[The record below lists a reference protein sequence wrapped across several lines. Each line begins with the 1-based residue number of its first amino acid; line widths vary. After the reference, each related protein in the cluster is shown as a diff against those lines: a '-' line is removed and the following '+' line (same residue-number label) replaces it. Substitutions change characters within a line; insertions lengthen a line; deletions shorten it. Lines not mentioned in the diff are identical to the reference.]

1 MREPKGK
8 TKSQAMSGRPLG
20 ALGHRDFRLYW
31 TGLVLSGIGSQFS
44 SVAMAWQIYELT
56 DSAFQIGL
64 LGLARGVPQM
74 VLLLFGGLLADAL
87 DRRKLMIATQW
98 GQLSV
103 SATLAIMSFA
113 GRTTPSVLYVA
124 SVLLAI
130 FGSLETPARQSL
142 VPNLVP
148 REELTSAVA
157 LTSAQRQVSNVAGPS
172 LAGIALAFSGP
183 TICYAV
189 DAFSWFAVISALL
202 ALHAR
207 QQSGRGRS
215 AISLRSLGEGIG
227 FVWTHPVILALMALD
242 LGANVFGSV
251 RALMPVYA
259 RDILFVGPRGLG
271 ILYAA
276 TAVGSILTAAVVSA
290 FGRIRRAG
298 LWVLIGVAIYA
309 VCTALFSF
317 SRSFWFSVIMLLG
330 VGIGNTISNIL
341 RGTINQLTIP
351 DELRGRVISVNSI
364 FTSTGPQLGQFE
376 SGVVAAWLGA
386 EMSALTGGLA
396 TLAIAACVAAVRK
409 VRVFEIEEK

>member
-1 MREPKGK
+1 
-8 TKSQAMSGRPLG
+8 
-20 ALGHRDFRLYW
+20 
-31 TGLVLSGIGSQFS
+31 
-44 SVAMAWQIYELT
+44 
-56 DSAFQIGL
+56 
-64 LGLARGVPQM
+64 M

-87 DRRKLMIATQW
+87 DRRKLMIATQV

-103 SATLAIMSFA
+103 SAMLAILSFA
-113 GRTTPSVLYVA
+113 GRTTPPVLYVA
-124 SVLLAI
+124 SMLLAI

-157 LTSAQRQVSNVAGPS
+157 LTSSQRQVSNIVGPS
-172 LAGIALAFSGP
+172 LAGVALAFSGP
-183 TICYAV
+183 VVCYAA
-189 DAFSWFAVISALL
+189 DAVSWFAVIGALL

-207 QQSGRGRS
+207 QQPGRGRS

-227 FVWTHPVILALMALD
+227 FVWTQPVILALMALD

-251 RALMPVYA
+251 RALLPVYA
-259 RDILFVGPRGLG
+259 RDILSVGPSGLG
-271 ILYAA
+271 VLYAA
-276 TAVGSILTAAVVSA
+276 TAVGSILTAVVVSA
-290 FGRIRRAG
+290 VGRIRQAG
-298 LWVLIGVAIYA
+298 LWVLIGVGIYA
-309 VCTALFSF
+309 FCTVLFSF
-317 SRSFWFSVIMLLG
+317 SHSFSFSVLMLAG

-396 TLAIAACVAAVRK
+396 TLAITGCVATVRR